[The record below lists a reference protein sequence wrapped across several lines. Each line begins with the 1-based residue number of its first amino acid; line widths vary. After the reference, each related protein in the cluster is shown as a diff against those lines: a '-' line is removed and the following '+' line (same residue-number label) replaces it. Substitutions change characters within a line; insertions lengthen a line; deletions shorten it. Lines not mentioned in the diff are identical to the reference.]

1 MPSRR
6 RRRFCS
12 KQSSRDSL
20 TVEATRKPAAGQF
33 CKATSVLERDRAEVT
48 AATTTAAASVH
59 STSTGRSF
67 EAVPL
72 VKGMSAIQTSPGCGI
87 IVEPLILRGIAV
99 QEGAVVT
106 CGHAAVGGRRRN
118 KFKLLAALVNPGSQ
132 SNEVLDGEF
141 FHRLLNFLD
150 VAHVP
155 SPTEDSTP
163 LHGSTLRVFEPSPA
177 ITGESGHD
185 ISYFLWPSFRVV
197 SFHAAWS
204 LRARPHSKA
213 SKAESR
219 GVGR

>member
-1 MPSRR
+1 MEMVF
-6 RRRFCS
+6 RFELP
-12 KQSSRDSL
+12 QQGLLRISSLQFPPLNYKRIRS
-20 TVEATRKPAAGQF
+20 PA
-33 CKATSVLERDRAEVT
+33 
-48 AATTTAAASVH
+48 
-59 STSTGRSF
+59 GRSF

-87 IVEPLILRGIAV
+87 TVEPLILRGIAV

-118 KFKLLAALVNPGSQ
+118 NFKLLAALVNPGSQ

-155 SPTEDSTP
+155 SPNKDSTP

-177 ITGESGHD
+177 ITGESG
-185 ISYFLWPSFRVV
+185 
-197 SFHAAWS
+197 
-204 LRARPHSKA
+204 
-213 SKAESR
+213 
-219 GVGR
+219 